1 MTGKPAAR
9 LGDTVQ
15 HPMPP
20 VLTRGPGSQNVY
32 IGGKPAWRGLPAMQ
46 AQIIKDAKQAGD
58 KVVKAAEKAT
68 DKATPPPVKVIAYAA
83 EQGEKG
89 GIESSIGGLITSTA
103 ASAAPPAI
111 VDIHACVTPSRVVPH
126 GPGVVI
132 DGSNT
137 VLINGLPACFV
148 GNTILEPL
156 GEPNKITGGC
166 QTVLIGTG
174 PAVAVSVDTS
184 KLTDS
189 IQKEA
194 EQAGKKAE
202 AEAKLKQQQEN
213 APKGPF

>member
-15 HPMPP
+15 HLMPP
-20 VLTRGPGSQNVY
+20 VLTRGPGSLNVY

-46 AQIIKDAKQAGD
+46 AEIIKAAKQVGD
-58 KVVKAAEKAT
+58 QVVKAAEQAT
-68 DKATPPPVKVIAYAA
+68 DKATLPPIEAIAYAG
-83 EQGEKG
+83 EQAIKG
-89 GIESSIGGLITSTA
+89 SIQGSIGGLITSNA

-111 VDIHACVTPSRVVPH
+111 VDMHACFTPCRVVPH
-126 GPGVVI
+126 GQGVVI

-156 GEPNKITGGC
+156 GQPNKITGGC

-174 PAVAVSVDTS
+174 PAIAVSVDIS
-184 KLTDS
+184 NITDS
-189 IQKEA
+189 IEKEA
-194 EQAGKKAE
+194 VKAGTKAE
-202 AEAKLKQQQEN
+202 EN
-213 APKGPF
+213 AKHGIF

>member
-9 LGDTVQ
+9 LEDSVQ

-20 VLTRGPGSQNVY
+20 VLTGGPGSLNVY

-46 AQIIKDAKQAGD
+46 AEIIKAAKQVGD
-58 KVVKAAEKAT
+58 QVVKAAEKAT
-68 DKATPPPVKVIAYAA
+68 DEADFPPAKVIAFAA
-83 EQGEKG
+83 EQGIKG
-89 GIESSIGGLITSTA
+89 GIEASIGGLIMSTA
-103 ASAAPPAI
+103 ASAAPPAT

-137 VLINGLPACFV
+137 VLTNGLPACFV

-156 GEPNKITGGC
+156 GVPNKIIRGC

-184 KLTDS
+184 KLTNS

-194 EQAGKKAE
+194 EQAGKKAGAE
-202 AEAKLKQQQEN
+202 AELKQQQEN
-213 APKGPF
+213 AAKGPL